1 MRASQSM
8 NAWEPIVVHARAD
21 TDWSD
26 VHPLNAEVP
35 IDVHDGAVTFVIYRQ
50 SANELAPIDVTEYV
64 FSLWVTDDG
73 IVMAPVVVVLMA
85 LSAQYSPPTP
95 TSVSLRILNVML
107 TPFELTVKVS
117 ASAPSANMVA
127 RVMVVMILLLMDVF
141 VFMGLLLEILAWFQW
156 QRYE

>member
-1 MRASQSM
+1 
-8 NAWEPIVVHARAD
+8 
-21 TDWSD
+21 
-26 VHPLNAEVP
+26 
-35 IDVHDGAVTFVIYRQ
+35 
-50 SANELAPIDVTEYV
+50 LAPIDVTEYV

-73 IVMAPVVVVLMA
+73 IVMAPAVVVLMA

-95 TSVSLRILNVML
+95 TSVSLRILYVML

-127 RVMVVMILLLMDVF
+127 RVMVVMILLLMEMF